1 MICHE
6 VIDCFSLYPGE
17 PLPAAAEAHAASCSR
32 CQAQLTAH
40 TALLAALRS
49 EPAEV
54 DDVARARWLARM
66 SPEIDAIA
74 ARQHPAPRPARR
86 AVWFGL
92 AAAATI
98 AVVVAWAALRSGSGS
113 PSVALDHELLR
124 PYVLASST
132 TSHGAASTY
141 LGGRFAVLEVAANEL
156 VRASLDHDR
165 GQRIAAVGP
174 ARIEITSASATEV
187 ALDITGTLLVDQRSP
202 LQITVRAGATTIVAQ
217 HATFAVSMEQG
228 GPPVVFVDRG
238 ELVVD
243 GVSVGEGQ
251 WRGGSANAGLIQLLR
266 EHEHAVEPPR
276 GGEIVAIHGSG
287 PVLTERGD
295 VIGSAPLWVRLDAR
309 DRPLV
314 RAPSP
319 EPTKVLAVAPE
330 AQSEVVAPPPPVRP
344 RSPIRVEREVPPA
357 TIVDPGPVAETAAG
371 LYAAAEAALG
381 AGDHREAERIWRHL
395 TDAFPTSR
403 EATIA
408 LYDLANLVRNTAPVQ
423 ALRDLEKFRAAR
435 PPAALREPASYL
447 ACRLRVDTHELA
459 AAATCFAEFRG
470 AFPRSTHDA
479 EVLAWLAGRAE
490 ETAGCTG
497 ARVLAAEYVRTY
509 PAGPFAARAK
519 ACVEAP

>member
-6 VIDCFSLYPGE
+6 VIDCFALHPGE
-17 PLPAAAEAHAASCSR
+17 PLPVAAEVHAASCPR

-40 TALLAALRS
+40 TALLAALRG
-49 EPAEV
+49 EPADV

-74 ARQHPAPRPARR
+74 ARQQPAPGRARR
-86 AVWFGL
+86 VMWFGL

-98 AVVVAWAALRSGSGS
+98 ALVVAWAALRPRSGS
-113 PSVALDHELLR
+113 PSVALDHDLLR

-156 VRASLDHDR
+156 VRATLDHDR

-217 HATFAVSMEQG
+217 HATFAVSMERG
-228 GPPVVFVDRG
+228 GAPVIFVDRG

-251 WRGGSANAGLIQLLR
+251 WHGGAPSASLIQLLR

-276 GGEIVAIHGSG
+276 GGEIVAIQGSG

-295 VIGSAPLWVRLDAR
+295 VIGSGPLWVRLDAR
-309 DRPLV
+309 DRVLV
-314 RAPSP
+314 RTPSP
-319 EPTKVLAVAPE
+319 EPSNVAAVAAVAP
-330 AQSEVVAPPPPVRP
+330 APPVRARP
-344 RSPIRVEREVPPA
+344 PIRVERAVPAA
-357 TIVDPGPVAETAAG
+357 TTVDPDPVAETATG

-381 AGDHREAERIWRHL
+381 AGDHHEAERIWRHL
-395 TDAFPTSR
+395 TDAFPSSR

-408 LYDLANLVRNTAPVQ
+408 SYDLANLVRNSAPAQ
-423 ALRDLEKFRAAR
+423 ALQDLEKFRAGR
-435 PPAALREPASYL
+435 PPTALLEPASYL
-447 ACRLRVDTHELA
+447 ACRLRVDTRDLA
-459 AAATCFAEFRG
+459 AAATCFADFRTT
-470 AFPRSTHDA
+470 FPRSTHDG

-490 ETAGCTG
+490 ETAGCAA
-497 ARVLAAEYVRTY
+497 ARALAAEYLRRF
-509 PAGPFAARAK
+509 PAGPFAARAR